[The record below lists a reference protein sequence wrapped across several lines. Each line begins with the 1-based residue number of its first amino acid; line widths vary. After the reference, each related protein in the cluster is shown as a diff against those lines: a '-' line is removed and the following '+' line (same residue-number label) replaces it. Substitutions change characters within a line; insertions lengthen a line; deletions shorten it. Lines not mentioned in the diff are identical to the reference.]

1 MPQNLF
7 SSNGQELSIGV
18 CLTPYFLRKIL
29 YCFEVFP
36 IQSYIAFIH
45 NSHPWLFEA
54 GLIIIEK
61 DKASIGMMQREFK
74 LGFNR
79 AARIMDQLCELGVV
93 GDEEGTK
100 SRKVLMTTNQFCNA
114 IEEII

>member
-1 MPQNLF
+1 
-7 SSNGQELSIGV
+7 
-18 CLTPYFLRKIL
+18 
-29 YCFEVFP
+29 
-36 IQSYIAFIH
+36 
-45 NSHPWLFEA
+45 
-54 GLIIIEK
+54 
-61 DKASIGMMQREFK
+61 MMQREFK